1 MRLIIV
7 CDQLPATRRL
17 CGELSDFPAE
27 ILCVA
32 NQVELK
38 TACESLF
45 ELALIDVT
53 SADLVECISTIRESP
68 YGANCPVL
76 VASERLS
83 SGTELAGMLP
93 KFRAMPCVYDDLLRL
108 ARWLITGGQGEE
120 RRRNLRPL

>member
-7 CDQLPATRRL
+7 CDQLSAMRRL
-17 CGELSDFPAE
+17 CGELSNFRAE
-27 ILCVA
+27 IICAA

-38 TACESLF
+38 AACESLF
-45 ELALIDVT
+45 ELALIDVAL
-53 SADLVECISTIRESP
+53 ADLVECIRTIRESA

-76 VASERLS
+76 VASERLA
-83 SGTELAGMLP
+83 SGTGLAGMLP
-93 KFRAMPCVYDDLLRL
+93 KLRVMPCVYNDLVKL